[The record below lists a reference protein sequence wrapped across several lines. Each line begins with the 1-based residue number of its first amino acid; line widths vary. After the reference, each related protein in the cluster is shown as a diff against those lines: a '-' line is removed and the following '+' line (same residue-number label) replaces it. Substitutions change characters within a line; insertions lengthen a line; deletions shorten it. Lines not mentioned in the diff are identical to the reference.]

1 MGAAG
6 GELDAL
12 IGQYPAEV
20 NLQRLSRDFGTPH
33 PVMAQNYACE
43 LLNMQPFPAFGGN
56 SSRLLGESWDST
68 NLYWARLADEKGY
81 SPVMLNRLVPE
92 LTRHMVANI
101 FATDIE
107 DWLALMRAMK
117 ETGEEFR
124 QGKIVLPQVTEAAS
138 SNQEAGVLPEQSPAA
153 SAPGG
158 PQINGIQDKQWQSDI
173 YSSIPICSCVSF
185 LGGRLTGA
193 QDDSTNIRV
202 NVDLVQLNVAVT
214 DSKGNYISGL
224 GPENFAIT
232 EDKIPER
239 IATFEEGNEPARQV
253 FSQRR
258 TRLPAQPVAPGP
270 LGRESKTATV
280 VNAMPPRKPI
290 PPGVG
295 EDASTLPAQVAGAN
309 VFVLF
314 DTSNYMYRG
323 FVFAQDAITDFVR
336 SLESANKVAFYS
348 YSRDL
353 SRNSALTS
361 DRAQVLR
368 GVRSTVAGDD
378 AALYNCLL
386 LTVEDAARYTG
397 RKVVVVFSNGPDNA
411 SLVPPE
417 DVAELAQSTGTI
429 IYMISTREAQLE
441 PISTA
446 VFERMSKATGG
457 KAYFARSWS
466 DEKKAFAFIQEDLAH
481 LYSLSYYPQP
491 NPSAGWRAITVKL
504 VGKDLQ
510 KYHVRTRAGYRLQQA
525 HAAANNSAEL
535 EAERSVGVSKVAK
548 TAQESEARASAPYW
562 L

>member
-1 MGAAG
+1 MMAKQH
-6 GELDAL
+6 LL
-12 IGQYPAEV
+12 ILP
-20 NLQRLSRDFGTPH
+20 T
-33 PVMAQNYACE
+33 
-43 LLNMQPFPAFGGN
+43 
-56 SSRLLGESWDST
+56 
-68 NLYWARLADEKGY
+68 
-81 SPVMLNRLVPE
+81 LVT
-92 LTRHMVANI
+92 LFFVGDR
-101 FATDIE
+101 F
-107 DWLALMRAMK
+107 
-117 ETGEEFR
+117 
-124 QGKIVLPQVTEAAS
+124 
-138 SNQEAGVLPEQSPAA
+138 
-153 SAPGG
+153 
-158 PQINGIQDKQWQSDI
+158 
-173 YSSIPICSCVSF
+173 
-185 LGGRLTGA
+185 TGA

-232 EDKIPER
+232 EDKISER

-253 FSQRR
+253 LQPGAAASPGK
-258 TRLPAQPVAPGP
+258 PAVPGTPSTAKTNSPVVAAKAVVKTSPG
-270 LGRESKTATV
+270 T
-280 VNAMPPRKPI
+280 
-290 PPGVG
+290 VG
-295 EDASTLPAQVAGAN
+295 EDVGTLPSQITGAN

-336 SLESANKVAFYS
+336 SLEGANKVAFYS

-353 SRNSALTS
+353 SRNSALTA
-361 DRAQVLR
+361 DRSQVLR

-457 KAYFARSWS
+457 KAYFARSWG

-491 NPSAGWRAITVKL
+491 NPSPGWRTITVKL

-535 EAERSVGVSKVAK
+535 EPATEPTTVPK
-548 TAQESEARASAPYW
+548 
-562 L
+562 

>member
-1 MGAAG
+1 
-6 GELDAL
+6 
-12 IGQYPAEV
+12 
-20 NLQRLSRDFGTPH
+20 
-33 PVMAQNYACE
+33 MAK
-43 LLNMQPFPAFGGN
+43 
-56 SSRLLGESWDST
+56 RLL
-68 NLYWARLADEKGY
+68 L
-81 SPVMLNRLVPE
+81 
-92 LTRHMVANI
+92 
-101 FATDIE
+101 F
-107 DWLALMRAMK
+107 
-117 ETGEEFR
+117 
-124 QGKIVLPQVTEAAS
+124 
-138 SNQEAGVLPEQSPAA
+138 
-153 SAPGG
+153 
-158 PQINGIQDKQWQSDI
+158 
-173 YSSIPICSCVSF
+173 IPILITLF
-185 LGGRLTGA
+185 FIGGRVTAA
-193 QDDSTNIRV
+193 QDDVANIRV

-224 GPENFAIT
+224 GPENFAIM

-253 FSQRR
+253 TQ
-258 TRLPAQPVAPGP
+258 TAGNGVAGKPANSTSPSSVAAEPAAKGHSST
-270 LGRESKTATV
+270 L
-280 VNAMPPRKPI
+280 
-290 PPGVG
+290 G
-295 EDASTLPAQVAGAN
+295 EDSASLPSRLTGAN

-336 SLESANKVAFYS
+336 SLQSANKVAFYS

-353 SRNSALTS
+353 SRNSILTT
-361 DRAQVLR
+361 DRSQVLR

-386 LTVEDAARYTG
+386 MTVEDAARYTG

-457 KAYFARSWS
+457 KAYFARNWN

-491 NPSAGWRAITVKL
+491 NPSEGWRTINVKL

-510 KYHVRTRAGYRLQQA
+510 KYHVRTRAGYRLGQA
-525 HAAANNSAEL
+525 HAAAENSAEL
-535 EAERSVGVSKVAK
+535 ESESVTK
-548 TAQESEARASAPYW
+548 
-562 L
+562 

>member
-1 MGAAG
+1 
-6 GELDAL
+6 
-12 IGQYPAEV
+12 
-20 NLQRLSRDFGTPH
+20 
-33 PVMAQNYACE
+33 MAKRS
-43 LLNMQPFPAFGGN
+43 LL
-56 SSRLLGESWDST
+56 LL
-68 NLYWARLADEKGY
+68 
-81 SPVMLNRLVPE
+81 
-92 LTRHMVANI
+92 
-101 FATDIE
+101 
-107 DWLALMRAMK
+107 
-117 ETGEEFR
+117 
-124 QGKIVLPQVTEAAS
+124 
-138 SNQEAGVLPEQSPAA
+138 
-153 SAPGG
+153 
-158 PQINGIQDKQWQSDI
+158 
-173 YSSIPICSCVSF
+173 PIAVGFLF
-185 LGGRLTGA
+185 LGGRVTGA
-193 QDDSTNIRV
+193 QDDTTNIRV

-232 EDKIPER
+232 EDKISER

-253 FSQRR
+253 
-258 TRLPAQPVAPGP
+258 LQPPPNAAPG
-270 LGRESKTATV
+270 
-280 VNAMPPRKPI
+280 KPGAPSQ
-290 PPGVG
+290 PPGAKPKPAAVAAAVPAEKSHAAG
-295 EDASTLPAQVAGAN
+295 IGDDPATLPSRVAGAN

-336 SLESANKVAFYS
+336 SLEAANKVAFYS

-361 DRAQVLR
+361 DRSQVLR

-481 LYSLSYYPQP
+481 LYALSYYPQP
-491 NPSAGWRAITVKL
+491 NPSTGWRTITVKL

-510 KYHVRTRAGYRLQQA
+510 KYHVRTRAGYRLQQV
-525 HAAANNSAEL
+525 HSAAQNADL
-535 EAERSVGVSKVAK
+535 EAESVQK
-548 TAQESEARASAPYW
+548 
-562 L
+562 